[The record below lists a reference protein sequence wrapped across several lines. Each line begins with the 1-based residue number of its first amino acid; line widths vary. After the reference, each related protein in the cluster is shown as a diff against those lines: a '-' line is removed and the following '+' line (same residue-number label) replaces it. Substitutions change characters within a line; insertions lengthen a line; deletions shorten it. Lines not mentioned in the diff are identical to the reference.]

1 MIDMNEMN
9 ELLKGVRHV
18 LLNVWDPIGIRDV
31 PDAQDEYDDY
41 LIPVL
46 QALRNGAEVPELSAL
61 LIRIVE
67 EQIGLSADAGQSR
80 QAAEQLYALVRR

>member
-1 MIDMNEMN
+1 MNEMN
-9 ELLKGVRHV
+9 ELLKGVRQV

-67 EQIGLSADAGQSR
+67 EQIGLSADAGQSW

>member
-1 MIDMNEMN
+1 MNEIN
-9 ELLKGVRHV
+9 ELLKGVRQV

-67 EQIGLSADAGQSR
+67 EQIGLSADAEQSR